1 MLPKHLTTQF
11 IYKEKSML
19 KSHRMHLSG
28 AEKHWLPWFGK
39 TGKFAMRWA
48 TLINRRRYPILEKT
62 FEGIASTRVQI
73 LIDWTNQ
80 QWALLDSM
88 VEEIRRELPAPSD
101 TLMQNMRRRS
111 SDFSELFFIDPS
123 GRVLASSCAGRTG
136 RGGLSTQI
144 LEQGLKQ
151 RFLHGPY
158 VDPQTLAIGASS
170 SKFHDAVTLMFY
182 LPLKDGEKIVGCL
195 CGRVPNDVLGDLI
208 QREAGH
214 VFVESGDNY
223 LFMVKSVFNT
233 AIQAGTALS
242 RSRFEDSAFSLGDNL
257 KQGVRTDF
265 GVVKIKQHTELE
277 LIFNDPASGQ
287 LHPGVR
293 ETIAHG
299 ENLFVTYPGYADYRH
314 IPVIGKGTT
323 FQMPGS
329 PDTWGLMCEADLE
342 EANRFRSV
350 NFRMMSTN
358 LTLVL
363 TTWLITFGC
372 GQFLQLDTLWTAAL
386 NLLLLSA
393 GALLFYRFGLSPMT
407 ERLRLMVRVIRG
419 LAEGG
424 GNLAQRL
431 DRNHVLI
438 DEPAVMSQWVNS
450 FIDTLDGTVSRV
462 IQATGEM
469 NDNHQSM
476 MMRNQEAT
484 VASHQVLAAI
494 QDILSSLQLQM
505 ADIDTAT
512 QTTADIRIAMQQAVD
527 GAQQQFKLVQQRT
540 QGIRNSIEQSS
551 LTIKRLS
558 GSTDEIG
565 KIVMV
570 INGIADQ
577 TNLLALNAAIEA
589 ARAGEA
595 GRGFSVVA
603 DEVRKLAERTTA
615 ATHEIRKMIDTVQ
628 GQAREAVQIME
639 QGSVGMEE
647 GLRLAEAAASD
658 NTGMKE
664 IIERMFTLIQG
675 IADSAHRYGQGVQ
688 GVATVTES
696 MRGALNE
703 LNFSMVQTQQTSLRL
718 QQLAGQFE
726 VTQTIKPQTLR
737 AA

>member
-1 MLPKHLTTQF
+1 
-11 IYKEKSML
+11 ML
-19 KSHRMHLSG
+19 KSKRMRLSA
-28 AEKHWLPWFGK
+28 AEKHWLPWMGK

-48 TLINRRRYPILEKT
+48 TLVNRRRYPILEKT
-62 FEGIASTRVQI
+62 FEGIAATRVQI
-73 LIDWTNQ
+73 LMNWAEQ
-80 QWALLDSM
+80 QWVLLDSM
-88 VEEIRRELPAPSD
+88 TEEVRRELPAPSD
-101 TLMQNMRRRS
+101 TLMQNMLRRS
-111 SDFSELFFIDPS
+111 TDFSELFFVDLS
-123 GRVLASSCAGRTG
+123 GRTLASSCASKTRRTG
-136 RGGLSTQI
+136 VSKQI
-144 LEQGLKQ
+144 LEQALKQ

-158 VDPQTLAIGASS
+158 IDPQTLAIGPSC

-182 LPLKDGEKIVGCL
+182 FPLKVEGKVVGCL

-223 LFMVKSVFNT
+223 LFMVKPVFDSS
-233 AIQAGTALS
+233 IQPGTALS
-242 RSRFEDSAFSLGDNL
+242 RSRFEDSTFSLGDNL
-257 KQGVRTDF
+257 KQGVHTDF
-265 GVVKIKQHTELE
+265 GVVQIKQHTELE
-277 LIFNDPASGQ
+277 LIFNDPASGR

-299 ENLFVTYPGYADYRH
+299 ENIFVTYPGYADYRH
-314 IPVIGKGTT
+314 IPVIGKGVT

-358 LTLVL
+358 LTLMLV
-363 TTWLITFGC
+363 TWLITFATEE
-372 GQFLQLDTLWTAAL
+372 LLRLDTLWTALL
-386 NLLLLSA
+386 NLSLLGL
-393 GALLFYRFGLSPMT
+393 GAALFYRFGLSPMT

-431 DRNHVLI
+431 DRNHALI

-476 MMRNQEAT
+476 MSRNREAT
-484 VASHQVLAAI
+484 AASHQVLAAI
-494 QDILSSLQLQM
+494 QDILASLQMQM
-505 ADIDTAT
+505 SDIDTAT

-527 GAQQQFKLVQQRT
+527 NAQQQFKLVQQRT

-589 ARAGEA
+589 ARAGES

-615 ATHEIRKMIDTVQ
+615 ATHEIRRMIDTVQ
-628 GQAREAVQIME
+628 GQAHEAVHIME
-639 QGSVGMEE
+639 QGSAGMEE

-664 IIERMFTLIQG
+664 IIERMFSLIQG
-675 IADSAHRYGQGVQ
+675 IADSAHRYGEGVQ
-688 GVATVTES
+688 GVAEVTES
-696 MRGALNE
+696 MRGALDE

-718 QQLAGQFE
+718 QRLAGQFE
-726 VTQTIKPQTLR
+726 VTQAQRPQALC